1 MEVLIDLYRAMGSG
15 LKCNLNTKRC
25 FHQIT
30 NINATEGG
38 RWDSTSVGEHS
49 SFLGGGGREEH
60 RLVMGTHKFSCFPH
74 PFSQSNTEQFVCLF

>member
-49 SFLGGGGREEH
+49 SFFWGGGREG
-60 RLVMGTHKFSCFPH
+60 RA
-74 PFSQSNTEQFVCLF
+74 PFSDGNT